1 MIQAIS
7 EAPDMS
13 YRDLITKIA
22 NQIFESVKGKT
33 SPDFPYSLDIPI
45 VLGGKNYEYVLFVG
59 PDKRCSLRLKG
70 VGSVGLGITWENL
83 STLYIISALEDL
95 DVRDQ

>member
-7 EAPDMS
+7 ETPDLS
-13 YRDLITKIA
+13 YQDLITKIA
-22 NQIFESVKGKT
+22 NQIFETIKGKT
-33 SPDFPYSLDIPI
+33 SPDFPYSMDIPI
-45 VLGGKNYEYVLFVG
+45 ILGNKKYEYVLLVD

-83 STLYIISALEDL
+83 SELYIISALEDL
-95 DVRDQ
+95 DVKDQ